1 VTLSLRKS
9 LHHVVSTS
17 LNCFHIHGKNL
28 KFEGPA
34 RELQTVVMEVT
45 AHPALVVHSD
55 VKV

>member
-1 VTLSLRKS
+1 
-9 LHHVVSTS
+9 
-17 LNCFHIHGKNL
+17 L